1 MKFLHN
7 DVAYKQI
14 TEDIR
19 MLSNLNT
26 KHTYYLSQNAFGRF
40 SIYIKGCS
48 DDEVSILDTKF
59 SDKFGKWFDSAKILD
74 ESSFVAGQLERMYK
88 REVCPNF
95 YFVESFLSE
104 NSWSGIPSNRAKHRM
119 LKSKIVCFY
128 SFKGGVGRTTTMV
141 MSAIALARQGKRV
154 ALIDFD
160 LEAPGVANLLQ
171 TKELPSYGVIDFLLE
186 SSIYY
191 DEMKAT
197 IKIDEYIYT
206 CSSDQLVG
214 NKRGEIYVVP
224 AYGNSSENDLDSYKR
239 KLLRFDLNTPLYN
252 NVETPIDFLLEK
264 VDGFVEPD
272 YIFIDSRSGLH
283 QVGGVTITRYA
294 DLVVML
300 FYGSKQN
307 IAGMKMVLPV
317 VKSNDKDFILVNS
330 QVPSNADLAQKERE
344 LFVQGAYDALK
355 LCDLDYAQ
363 ESIAIDSKDA
373 DHFPIDITY
382 NASAAFIDSTEQL
395 IKCYADNR
403 VEFEKL
409 ASVIADFLYIEG
421 TEPNSPTFN
430 NAEIIKCIESLTPE
444 VPAAEDE
451 FLTETDLENSFYPMS
466 AYSFIFEPRK
476 FLVLGDKGMGK
487 TALFMVLKHNSYA
500 RKLAQFIQS
509 DIKHYQNTSWVV
521 GTDIAKNY
529 KDISSLIAE
538 KKIIRPF
545 WQYLILKSLFDN
557 LDKSFISNI
566 DPKILDLLQ
575 IESLFNVI
583 DSFDS
588 NILYLLG
595 ESIERINK
603 NLIDKDQSI
612 TVIYDALDRIFD
624 EKLRGQF
631 LSELIQIWYDYATV
645 LKAIRSKIFLRN
657 DIFDREVLITDK
669 VKIGNYSANIKWE
682 YDQLFAMVWKRLISK
697 STEFYKLYKSGIIGE
712 PTNSQS
718 EILGFVPQANEE
730 INRFILTRLMG
741 VKMGSGNKTTTYNWF
756 NNRLSDT
763 RQQIVPRS
771 MLDIF
776 AEAARQENKQKAK
789 TSSNTNVI
797 IRPKSFEDALPKVS
811 SRRVTDMKEEYPKY
825 EKLFSDLKDTVKR
838 SPVEETKFLE
848 ALRQAGLEKPEDEIK
863 ALIDIGIIR
872 AYKRNLQ
879 DVVRYHFPDIYLNGL
894 GLSRTGMK

>member
-1 MKFLHN
+1 MNFLHN
-7 DVAYKQI
+7 DIAYKQI
-14 TEDIR
+14 IDEVKK
-19 MLSNLNT
+19 LANLNIQ
-26 KHTYYLSQNAFGRF
+26 HTYYLSQNAFGRF
-40 SIYIKGCS
+40 SIYIKGS
-48 DDEVSILDTKF
+48 NNNNVFIVDKEF
-59 SDKFGKWFDSAKILD
+59 SERFGKWFDSAKILD
-74 ESSFVAGQLERMYK
+74 ESSFVAQQLERMYK
-88 REVCPNF
+88 REMSPNL

-104 NSWSGIPSNRAKHRM
+104 NSWSGIPSNYINQRM
-119 LKSKIVCFY
+119 LKGKVVCFY

-160 LEAPGVANLLQ
+160 LEAPGVSNLLQ

-191 DEMKAT
+191 DEIKTT

-214 NKRGEIYVVP
+214 NKQGEIYVIP
-224 AYGNSSENDLDSYKR
+224 AYGKSSDNDMDSYKR

-252 NVETPIDFLLEK
+252 NLKTPIDFLLEK
-264 VDGFVEPD
+264 IDGFVEPD

-317 VKSNDKDFILVNS
+317 VKSNQKDFILVNS
-330 QVPSNADLAQKERE
+330 QVPSNADLAQIERE
-344 LFVQGAYDALK
+344 LFIQGAYDALK
-355 LCDLDYAQ
+355 LCDLAYDQ

-382 NASAAFIDSTEQL
+382 TASAVFIDSTEQL
-395 IKCYADNR
+395 VKCYADNKI
-403 VEFEKL
+403 EFEKL
-409 ASVIADFLYIEG
+409 ASLIADFLYIEAA
-421 TEPNSPTFN
+421 ESNSPTFN
-430 NAEIIKCIESLTPE
+430 NSEIIECIKSLTSTSE

-451 FLTETDLENSFYPMS
+451 FLTENDLENSFYPMS

-521 GTDIAKNY
+521 GTDITKNY
-529 KDISSLIAE
+529 KNTSNLIVE
-538 KKIIRPF
+538 KKVIRPF
-545 WQYLILKSLFDN
+545 WLYLILKSLYEN

-566 DPKILDLLQ
+566 NQNILALLQ
-575 IESLFNVI
+575 MDSLLKVVE
-583 DSFDS
+583 SFDS

-603 NLIDKDQSI
+603 NLLDKEQSI

-645 LKAIRSKIFLRN
+645 LQAIRSKIFLRN

-669 VKIGNYSANIKWE
+669 VKISNYSANIKWE

-697 STEFYKLYKSGIIGE
+697 SREFYKLYRSSIIGE
-712 PTNSQS
+712 STNNQS

-730 INRFILTRLMG
+730 VNRLILARIMG

-756 NNRLSDT
+756 NYRLSDT
-763 RQQIVPRS
+763 KQQIVPRS
-771 MLDIF
+771 MLGIF

-789 TSSNTNVI
+789 TSNVI

-811 SRRVTDMKEEYPKY
+811 SIRVADMKEEYPKY

-838 SPVEETKFLE
+838 SPIEEAKFVE
-848 ALRQAGLEKPEDEIK
+848 ALRQAGFDKPEDEIK
-863 ALIDIGIIR
+863 ALMDIGIIR
-872 AYKRNLQ
+872 AYKRKLQ
-879 DVVRYHFPDIYLNGL
+879 DDLRYHFPDIYLNGL